1 MIKLIVEFILN
12 ENVIEHDLIKTWK
25 LLQFSHNLI
34 ITASKAYSSK
44 GTFFMTVFFFFF
56 GHIMHKGKHIS
67 HFY

>member
-12 ENVIEHDLIKTWK
+12 ENVMEHDLIKTWK

-44 GTFFMTVFFFFF
+44 GTFFMTVFFLFFLV
-56 GHIMHKGKHIS
+56 I
-67 HFY
+67 